1 MTNIYA
7 NTHVLVSLSLLGI
20 FGFTLSWKV
29 SKRSVATECRPSR
42 HSTPVHSA
50 KGKST
55 AAAMTALPV
64 PGETTGEKERGEE
77 RREEKKEERDN
88 GGEGEREEERERKI
102 DNRGEER
109 NGWDGHEEGG
119 GEGSVKR

>member
-77 RREEKKEERDN
+77 RSEEKRKRR
-88 GGEGEREEERERKI
+88 RETTGAKERERKREKGRETTGAR
-102 DNRGEER
+102 RGM
-109 NGWDGHEEGG
+109 DGTDMRKEG
-119 GEGSVKR
+119 VKGV